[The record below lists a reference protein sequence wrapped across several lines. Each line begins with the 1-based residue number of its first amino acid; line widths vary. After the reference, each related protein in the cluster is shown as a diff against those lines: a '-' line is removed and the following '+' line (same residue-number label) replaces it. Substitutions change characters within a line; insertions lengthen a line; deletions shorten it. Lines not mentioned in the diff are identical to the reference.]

1 MNIYVDN
8 HQSPPFWFV
17 HKQITSR
24 PLRGNGLSAH
34 THTSWY
40 GNLLSQTPHL
50 TFIYRY
56 TESIYASILWTL
68 SRDYY
73 FCINHKH
80 CCNQV
85 SMNLWNTV
93 TIWSVQISLLTNMQF
108 FLNLPTS
115 CSFPPSKSASSF
127 LLSAIEKE
135 QLLCHLWKAEQG
147 LPFLWEKEL
156 PIIGNTFTSATSLNK
171 WRKQFSQKV

>member
-1 MNIYVDN
+1 MVY
-8 HQSPPFWFV
+8 
-17 HKQITSR
+17 
-24 PLRGNGLSAH
+24 LH
-34 THTSWY
+34 THTQAGTGTSFHKPPTSPSSTDIQS
-40 GNLLSQTPHL
+40 LSMHPSSEHFQEIIN
-50 TFIYRY
+50 FV
-56 TESIYASILWTL
+56 SI
-68 SRDYY
+68 
-73 FCINHKH
+73 KH
-80 CCNQV
+80 C
-85 SMNLWNTV
+85 MNLWNTV